1 MLSQTRRPCN
11 EGKNGD
17 LDHGNDISDD
27 DDDDVSNDNDD
38 DGDDDDDD
46 DDSYDAD

>member
-17 LDHGNDISDD
+17 LDHGNDSSDDDNDVNDD
-27 DDDDVSNDNDD
+27 DDDDD
-38 DGDDDDDD
+38 DGDD